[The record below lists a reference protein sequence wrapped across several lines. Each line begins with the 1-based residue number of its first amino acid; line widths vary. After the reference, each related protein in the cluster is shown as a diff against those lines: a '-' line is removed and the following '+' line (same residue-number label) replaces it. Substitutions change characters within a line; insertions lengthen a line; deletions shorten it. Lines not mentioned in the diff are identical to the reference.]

1 MATVR
6 KTMDEMRR
14 AKSSTD
20 WARVEKMMA
29 DGAETKTEGDFDIS
43 EGRFVHRGTLVGR
56 PKLADEDRKVGT
68 YIRFSPRVLNHLRAS
83 GKNWQT
89 RLSQKVEE
97 LVDAGEL

>member
-1 MATVR
+1 MR
-6 KTMDEMRR
+6 KTLDEMRQ
-14 AKSSTD
+14 AKSGTD

-29 DGAETKTEGDFDIS
+29 DGTETKAEGDFDIS
-43 EGRFVHRGTLVGR
+43 EGRFVRRGALIGR
-56 PKLADEDRKVGT
+56 PKLKDEDRKVGT

-89 RLSQKVEE
+89 RLSKKVEE